1 MADYTFLQNSDMQ
14 EALQKML
21 SQRTLPDSLTHF
33 QTPSMPEIEPVPL
46 QEYFAKTEEY
56 QKRSLEERSLEVLK
70 SIEENTANLSSI
82 VDLINHS
89 NENQDQIIEIFTDIL
104 SIAKAKNKEEADG
117 LFKNVSEKITS
128 TTDTVDAII
137 KLTGWATTV
146 YKIVVPLLQ
155 SGV

>member
-56 QKRSLEERSLEVLK
+56 QKRSLEVLK

-137 KLTGWATTV
+137 KLRFV
-146 YKIVVPLLQ
+146 R
-155 SGV
+155 

>member
-14 EALQKML
+14 EALQKIL

-33 QTPSMPEIEPVPL
+33 QTPSMPKIEPIPIR
-46 QEYFAKTEEY
+46 EHFEKTEEY
-56 QKRSLEERSLEVLK
+56 QKRSL
-70 SIEENTANLSSI
+70 EENTANLSSI

>member
-56 QKRSLEERSLEVLK
+56 QK
-70 SIEENTANLSSI
+70 
-82 VDLINHS
+82 
-89 NENQDQIIEIFTDIL
+89 
-104 SIAKAKNKEEADG
+104 
-117 LFKNVSEKITS
+117 EKFRGS
-128 TTDTVDAII
+128 QVN
-137 KLTGWATTV
+137 
-146 YKIVVPLLQ
+146 
-155 SGV
+155 

>member
-1 MADYTFLQNSDMQ
+1 MTDYAFFQNSDMQ
-14 EALQKML
+14 EALQKVL

-33 QTPSMPEIEPVPL
+33 QIPSMPEIEPVPL

-56 QKRSLEERSLEVLK
+56 QKRSLEVLK

-104 SIAKAKNKEEADG
+104 SIAKAKNKEEADS

>member
-33 QTPSMPEIEPVPL
+33 QTPSMPEIESVPL

-56 QKRSLEERSLEVLK
+56 QKRSLEVLK

>member
-21 SQRTLPDSLTHF
+21 SQRTLPDSITHF
-33 QTPSMPEIEPVPL
+33 QTPSMPKIEPIPIR
-46 QEYFAKTEEY
+46 EHFEKTEEY
-56 QKRSLEERSLEVLK
+56 QKRSLEVLK

>member
-1 MADYTFLQNSDMQ
+1 MADYTFLQNSAME

-21 SQRTLPDSLTHF
+21 SHGSLPDSLTHF
-33 QTPSMPEIEPVPL
+33 QMPPMPEIEPIPIREHL
-46 QEYFAKTEEY
+46 EKTEEY
-56 QKRSLEERSLEVLK
+56 QKRSLAVLK

-128 TTDTVDAII
+128 TTDTVDAAI
-137 KLTGWATTV
+137 KLWGWATTV